1 MHRILVTIISAVAS
15 CALSV
20 SAGNAGIMAHAGSD
34 ESGALDRLVF
44 AMASS
49 SVTFDYTYRFTPV
62 SGPVLSG
69 TGSVRFQG
77 NSFIM
82 KGNGLEIYCDGKS
95 RWTIDRSAREAVAES
110 FDAGHPDYL
119 ANPALILGNIT
130 DAFELEPGQSDSAAA
145 DEITLVPAA
154 DMGQISS
161 VRLSFSPEISVSA
174 SGASFRAPSRV
185 VLGMH
190 DGSVMDMTI
199 SGFGI
204 APAEEDTSRYSFDE
218 TGLGD
223 DYIVTDLR

>member
-34 ESGALDRLVF
+34 ESGALDRLVS

-119 ANPALILGNIT
+119 ANPALI
-130 DAFELEPGQSDSAAA
+130 SCS
-145 DEITLVPAA
+145 
-154 DMGQISS
+154 
-161 VRLSFSPEISVSA
+161 
-174 SGASFRAPSRV
+174 
-185 VLGMH
+185 
-190 DGSVMDMTI
+190 
-199 SGFGI
+199 
-204 APAEEDTSRYSFDE
+204 
-218 TGLGD
+218 
-223 DYIVTDLR
+223 

>member
-15 CALSV
+15 CAVSV
-20 SAGNAGIMAHAGSD
+20 LAGNAGIMAHAGT
-34 ESGALDRLVF
+34 LDRLVS

-69 TGSVRFQG
+69 AGSVRFQG

-130 DAFELEPGQSDSAAA
+130 DAFEVEPVQSDSAAA

-161 VRLSFSPEISVSA
+161 VRLTFSPEISVSA

-204 APAEEDTSRYSFDE
+204 APAEEGTSRYSFDE

>member
-15 CALSV
+15 CAVSV

-69 TGSVRFQG
+69 AGSVRFQG

-95 RWTIDRSAREAVAES
+95 RWTIDRSAMEAVAES
-110 FDAGHPDYL
+110 FDAGRPDYL

-130 DAFELEPGQSDSAAA
+130 DAFEVEPGQSDSAAA

-161 VRLSFSPEISVSA
+161 VRLTFSPEISVSA

-204 APAEEDTSRYSFDE
+204 APAEEGTSRYSFDE